1 MRISKTGSDNKL
13 KNLNKK
19 FTSDKTKHV
28 EAEKEITD
36 LTNKVAQI
44 SQKGYDFLLRRM
56 YFTGDDVY
64 QNFLV
69 FAPILSSLMLDSNKK
84 VTNWMSTGISSEKIN
99 PFNANLKPTM
109 SNLANGR
116 IILKLNNSVLVQKLF
131 FIVW

>member
-1 MRISKTGSDNKL
+1 MRISKTVSDNKL

-99 PFNANLKPTM
+99 PFNANLEPTM